1 MLQSI
6 IDRRLAGKN
15 KSIGN
20 RERFLRRHKQQVRE
34 AVRRAVDGRGIR
46 DIEKGEDIHI
56 PKRDIAEPV
65 FGHAQ
70 GGVRETVHPGNREY
84 VRGDRIE
91 RPKGGG
97 GSGSGGG
104 QASDSGEGEDD
115 FVFHLSKEE
124 FMQVFFDDLAL
135 PNLARTQL
143 AETPEW
149 KTHRAG
155 YSSDGTPNNLHVV
168 RSMRGALGRRIALGS
183 SARQEL
189 RELEIELEAL
199 RRQSLGDGIGGG
211 ADAGQVVRAREIADL
226 EQRIGHLRQRVA
238 RIPYLDPIDLRYRSR
253 VRVPVPTSKAVMFCL
268 MDVSGSMDESR
279 KDLAKRFFILLYL
292 FLTRHYEKID
302 IVFIRHHTQAQEV
315 DEQNFFHATET
326 GGTVV
331 SSALVLMEE
340 IARARYPSSEWNI
353 YGAQASDGDNWHH
366 DSGRCRELLSNNI
379 LPLCRYFAYVQ
390 VAEEEQNLWDEY
402 SQLATGHPTFA
413 MRKVTDASNIY
424 PVFRELFKKEGAPA

>member
-1 MLQSI
+1 MQQI

-20 RERFLRRHKQQVRE
+20 RERFLRRHKEQIRE
-34 AVRRAVDGRGIR
+34 AVKRAVDGRGIR
-46 DIEKGEDIHI
+46 DMERGEDIHI
-56 PKRDIAEPV
+56 PKRDISEPV
-65 FGHAQ
+65 FGHGQ
-70 GGVRETVHPGNREY
+70 GGQREIVHPGNKEY

-91 RPKGGG
+91 RPKGGQGGGG
-97 GSGSGGG
+97 GS

-135 PNLARTQL
+135 PNLVRTTL
-143 AETPEW
+143 AETPEF

-155 YSSDGTPNNLHVV
+155 FSSDGTPNNLHVV
-168 RSMRGALGRRIALGS
+168 RSMRGSIGRRIALGS
-183 SARQEL
+183 SAR
-189 RELEIELEAL
+189 REIKELEAQL
-199 RRQSLGDGIGGG
+199 VEARRFPIG
-211 ADAGQVVRAREIADL
+211 REIEIADL
-226 EQRIGHLRQRVA
+226 ERQIAVLRA
-238 RIPYLDPIDLRYRSR
+238 KIAGIPYLDPIDLRYRSR

-268 MDVSGSMDESR
+268 MDVSGSMDEGR
-279 KDLAKRFFILLYL
+279 KELSKRFFILLYL

-340 IARARYPSSEWNI
+340 IARARYPASEWNI

-366 DSGRCRELLSNNI
+366 DSGRCRELLADRI

-402 SQLATGHPTFA
+402 SQLASGNPVFA
-413 MRKVTDASNIY
+413 MRKVTEASQIY
-424 PVFRELFKKEGAPA
+424 PVFRELFKKEGVAS

>member
-1 MLQSI
+1 MQQI

-20 RERFLRRHKQQVRE
+20 RERFLRRHKDQIRE
-34 AVRRAVDGRGIR
+34 AVKRAVDGRGIR
-46 DIEKGEDIHI
+46 DIAQGEDIHI
-56 PKRDIAEPV
+56 PKRDISEPV
-65 FGHAQ
+65 FGHGP
-70 GGVRETVHPGNREY
+70 GGRRDTVHPGNKDY

-91 RPKGGG
+91 RPKGG
-97 GSGSGGG
+97 SGSGGG
-104 QASDSGEGEDD
+104 GKASDSGEGDDD

-135 PNLARTQL
+135 PNLARTNL
-143 AETPEW
+143 ADTPEF

-168 RSMRGALGRRIALGS
+168 RSLRGAISRRIAIGS
-183 SARQEL
+183 ESRRILRDLEEQFALLKRHPEPIPHT
-189 RELEIELEAL
+189 RELLRLQREIEAL
-199 RRQSLGDGIGGG
+199 R
-211 ADAGQVVRAREIADL
+211 ARL
-226 EQRIGHLRQRVA
+226 A

-279 KDLAKRFFILLYL
+279 KELSKRFFILLYL

-340 IARARYPSSEWNI
+340 IARARYPMSEWNI

-366 DSGRCRELLSNNI
+366 DSGRCRQLLAERI

-390 VAEEEQNLWDEY
+390 VAEEEQNLWEEY
-402 SQLATGHPTFA
+402 AQLAGQTKAFA
-413 MRKVTDASNIY
+413 MRKVTEASQIY
-424 PVFRELFKKEGAPA
+424 PVFRDLFKKESAPT

>member
-1 MLQSI
+1 LQQI

-20 RERFLRRHKQQVRE
+20 RERFLRRHKEQIRE
-34 AVRRAVDGRGIR
+34 AVKRAVDGRGIR
-46 DIEKGEDIHI
+46 DIEQGEDIRI
-56 PKRDIAEPV
+56 PKRDISEPV
-65 FGHAQ
+65 FGHGQ
-70 GGVRETVHPGNREY
+70 GGKREMVHPGNQDY

-97 GSGSGGG
+97 GGGSGSG

-135 PNLARTQL
+135 PNLARTTL
-143 AETPEW
+143 AETPEF

-155 YSSDGTPNNLHVV
+155 FSSDGTPNNLHVV
-168 RSMRGALGRRIALGS
+168 RSMRGAIGRRIALGS
-183 SARQEL
+183 ESRREL
-189 RELEIELEAL
+189 RQLEERLETL
-199 RRQSLGDGIGGG
+199 RRHPEPNPF
-211 ADAGQVVRAREIADL
+211 AREIPVL
-226 EQRIGHLRQRVA
+226 EREIAELRARLE

-268 MDVSGSMDESR
+268 MDVSGSMDEAR

-292 FLTRHYEKID
+292 FLTRHYERID

-315 DEQNFFHATET
+315 DEHDFFHATET

-331 SSALVLMEE
+331 SSALVLMDE
-340 IARARYPSSEWNI
+340 IARARYPTSEWNI

-366 DSGRCRELLSNNI
+366 DSGRCRELLAEKI

-402 SQLATGHPTFA
+402 AALAAENKTFA
-413 MRKVTDASNIY
+413 IRKVIEANQIY
-424 PVFRELFKKEGAPA
+424 PVFRDLFKKEGATA

>member
-1 MLQSI
+1 MQQI

-20 RERFLRRHKQQVRE
+20 RERFLRRHKEQIRE
-34 AVRRAVDGRGIR
+34 AVKRAVDGRSIR
-46 DIEKGEDIHI
+46 DLAQGEDIKI
-56 PKRDIAEPV
+56 PRKDISEPV
-65 FGHAQ
+65 FGHGQ
-70 GGVRETVHPGNREY
+70 GGKREMVHPGNEDH
-84 VRGDRIE
+84 VRGDRIA
-91 RPKGGG
+91 RPKGGQGGGG
-97 GSGSGGG
+97 GS
-104 QASDSGEGEDD
+104 QASDSGEGDDD

-135 PNLARTQL
+135 PNLARTTL
-143 AETPEW
+143 AETPEF

-168 RSMRGALGRRIALGS
+168 RSMRGAIGRRIALASPGS
-183 SARQEL
+183 REIKELQERLSEL
-189 RELEIELEAL
+189 RVAPELHAQEIKELEEKIGLLKARIE
-199 RRQSLGDGIGGG
+199 
-211 ADAGQVVRAREIADL
+211 
-226 EQRIGHLRQRVA
+226 
-238 RIPYLDPIDLRYRSR
+238 RIPYLDPIDLRFRSR
-253 VRVPVPTSKAVMFCL
+253 VRVPVPTAKAVMFCL

-315 DEQNFFHATET
+315 DEQNFFHSTET

-340 IARARYPSSEWNI
+340 IARTRYPTSEWNI

-366 DSGRCRELLSNNI
+366 DSGRCRELLANQI

-402 SQLATGHPTFA
+402 VALAAESSKSFAVRKATEASQ
-413 MRKVTDASNIY
+413 IY
-424 PVFRELFKKEGAPA
+424 PVFRDLFKKEGSAV

>member
-1 MLQSI
+1 MQQI
-6 IDRRLAGKN
+6 IARRLAGKN

-20 RERFLRRHKQQVRE
+20 RERFLRRHKDQIRE
-34 AVRRAVDGRGIR
+34 AVKRAVDGRGIR

-56 PKRDIAEPV
+56 PKRDISEPV
-65 FGHAQ
+65 FGHGQ
-70 GGVRETVHPGNREY
+70 GGKREMVHPGNQDY
-84 VRGDRIE
+84 MRGDRIE

-97 GSGSGGG
+97 GGGGGG

-135 PNLARTQL
+135 PNLARTTL
-143 AETPEW
+143 AETPEY

-155 YSSDGTPNNLHVV
+155 FSSDGTPNNLHVV
-168 RSMRGALGRRIALGS
+168 RSMRGAIGRRIAIGS
-183 SARQEL
+183 ESRREL
-189 RELEIELEAL
+189 RQMEEKLEAIKRHPEPNPFAHEIPGL
-199 RRQSLGDGIGGG
+199 ERDIAEL
-211 ADAGQVVRAREIADL
+211 RARL
-226 EQRIGHLRQRVA
+226 E

-268 MDVSGSMDESR
+268 MDVSGSMDEAR

-315 DEQNFFHATET
+315 DEHNFFHATET

-331 SSALVLMEE
+331 SSALVLMDE
-340 IARARYPSSEWNI
+340 IARARYPTSEWNI

-366 DSGRCRELLSNNI
+366 DSGRCRELLAEKI

-402 SQLATGHPTFA
+402 SALAAETKAFA
-413 MRKVTDASNIY
+413 IRKVTEANQIY
-424 PVFRELFKKEGAPA
+424 PVFRDLFKKEGATA